1 MKWIGEYCEGFW
13 EWGSLFILFCS
24 SFLFGYSLSRYGWW
38 GWSCPVFFVGLF
50 IIVLHLCQ
58 DNDFAEDSEIR
69 IPLMMRCLLGAIS
82 IASYHLF
89 GPMGSFGKTGAF
101 VTLIVLCVLSSSVW
115 IIIMCCIWKNE
126 EDRKD
131 LYFCMI
137 NLLSFIS
144 LSLISSLILSPWII
158 IAVVVLIFADIE
170 CIIDEFLLWYTPF
183 MELLY
188 LSFVLTL
195 KDIILMVILIV
206 IMVFELIA
214 SLCHSI
220 D

>member
-1 MKWIGEYCEGFW
+1 
-13 EWGSLFILFCS
+13 
-24 SFLFGYSLSRYGWW
+24 
-38 GWSCPVFFVGLF
+38 
-50 IIVLHLCQ
+50 
-58 DNDFAEDSEIR
+58 
-69 IPLMMRCLLGAIS
+69 
-82 IASYHLF
+82 
-89 GPMGSFGKTGAF
+89 
-101 VTLIVLCVLSSSVW
+101 
-115 IIIMCCIWKNE
+115 MCCIWKNK

-144 LSLISSLILSPWII
+144 LSLISLSLISPLILSPWII
-158 IAVVVLIFADIE
+158 IAVVALIFLDIE
-170 CIIDEFLLWYTPF
+170 FIIDEFLLWYIPF

-188 LSFVLTL
+188 LSVVLTL

>member
-1 MKWIGEYCEGFW
+1 
-13 EWGSLFILFCS
+13 
-24 SFLFGYSLSRYGWW
+24 
-38 GWSCPVFFVGLF
+38 
-50 IIVLHLCQ
+50 
-58 DNDFAEDSEIR
+58 
-69 IPLMMRCLLGAIS
+69 MMRCLLGAIS

-89 GPMGSFGKTGAF
+89 GPMASYEGTILYYI
-101 VTLIVLCVLSSSVW
+101 LIIICVLSSSVW

-126 EDRKD
+126 EDRKY

-144 LSLISSLILSPWII
+144 LSLISSLILYPWII
-158 IAVVVLIFADIE
+158 IAVVALIFEDIVF
-170 CIIDEFLLWYTPF
+170 IIDELLLWYIPF
-183 MELLY
+183 IELLY
-188 LSFVLTL
+188 LSVVLTL